1 MGNIST
7 TMKEQAFTSFK
18 SIVLISL
25 NKQTNKRKMDTNE
38 KIIFS
43 NTFGSVT
50 DKRIILN
57 YKSGTEDIPVGQITS
72 ISYQHKRNYFFSIGG
87 FLFGGGGLLG
97 MLANINKFN
106 GVVVLVILLLV
117 IMGFLSGVANW
128 IGHHNIIISVGGKDR
143 KPLKAELSKTKEG
156 REFVEA
162 VKRAVIK

>member
-1 MGNIST
+1 
-7 TMKEQAFTSFK
+7 
-18 SIVLISL
+18 
-25 NKQTNKRKMDTNE
+25 MDTNE

-50 DKRIILN
+50 DKRVILN

-87 FLFGGGGLLG
+87 FLIGGVGLLG
-97 MLANINKFN
+97 ILSNVTKAAI
-106 GVVVLVILLLV
+106 GVLVILLLV
-117 IMGFLSGVANW
+117 IIGFLSGVANW
-128 IGHHNIIISVGGKDR
+128 IGHHNIVISVGGKDR